1 MRIRYKKWARPELE
15 ASKFYIDNPEE
26 YKGKWKTLFN
36 NGNPIHLELGCGKG
50 GFISQIAHLNPN
62 INYIAIDLVDAML
75 GLAKRNIE
83 EKYKEQNKETDNIY
97 ITRYDIDR
105 ILNIFDQND
114 RIDITENTTTV
125 ETIPN
130 DEPYVSETSYQAI
143 ITANIGLNIR
153 NGASI
158 NYSRNGGYS
167 KGEIVT
173 IIAESN
179 GWGKTEKGWIYL
191 EYTEKVDNEKE
202 ITKEVTAKIGLNIRS
217 GPSTNSNIIGAYPY
231 GKEVIVYSEEEGWA
245 KVKYNGNYGYM
256 YSKYLK

>member
-114 RIDITENTTTV
+114 RIERIYINFCNPWPRGKHHKKRLTHTRQLEKYKQFLVPGGKIYFKTDDDNLYFDTLSYIEQAGLQIEKTTQDLEKEENFWQDQQNYETEH
-125 ETIPN
+125 EKMFKEQGIKIK
-130 DEPYVSETSYQAI
+130 AI
-143 ITANIGLNIR
+143 IA
-153 NGASI
+153 
-158 NYSRNGGYS
+158 
-167 KGEIVT
+167 V
-173 IIAESN
+173 
-179 GWGKTEKGWIYL
+179 
-191 EYTEKVDNEKE
+191 
-202 ITKEVTAKIGLNIRS
+202 
-217 GPSTNSNIIGAYPY
+217 NS
-231 GKEVIVYSEEEGWA
+231 
-245 KVKYNGNYGYM
+245 
-256 YSKYLK
+256 

>member
-1 MRIRYKKWARPELE
+1 MEQALTIVEME
-15 ASKFYIDNPEE
+15 DN
-26 YKGKWKTLFN
+26 
-36 NGNPIHLELGCGKG
+36 
-50 GFISQIAHLNPN
+50 
-62 INYIAIDLVDAML
+62 
-75 GLAKRNIE
+75 
-83 EKYKEQNKETDNIY
+83 
-97 ITRYDIDR
+97 
-105 ILNIFDQND
+105 
-114 RIDITENTTTV
+114 
-125 ETIPN
+125 
-130 DEPYVSETSYQAI
+130 
-143 ITANIGLNIR
+143 
-153 NGASI
+153 
-158 NYSRNGGYS
+158 S

-202 ITKEVTAKIGLNIRS
+202 ITKKVTAKIGLNIRS